1 MLLWQYIVL
10 RGQLAAL
17 LSSPCNLDNLTHRAT
32 LATVQQ
38 REDMRQCIRRLA
50 ESSRALPQL
59 TTKEL
64 LAQGRVPSFSVTY
77 RDFMEWN
84 NIQVARHGRFFE
96 KRNAASLSQLHSLG
110 RAEPLLCH
118 ALARWMHVDYKLNSY
133 PYYDLNVLL
142 VYTDWDQ
149 AQRVAGALVA
159 FLERVQAASGQRV
172 NCFLAPL
179 HDAPAPARR
188 RAAVPPGVR
197 VLDSGL
203 LLGPEP
209 CRMEDPVYVVLMND
223 VVRYLSCDLV
233 RMGNGGD
240 WQQMHLDV
248 EKRST
253 QRVWFDTMDHWCH
266 AATTL
271 HVPQGMEFR
280 PGTRMFVPT
289 RLTQLL
295 HCLCEYMPEHR
306 LFALD
311 MPQQRQWWY
320 WLYYNNQRTVTDA
333 IQVHQ
338 LHDVFTKSEVETV
351 FAADFASLKRLYAL
365 VSDGLKLAHTEP
377 AADFASHWTDLRE
390 SEELL
395 GRDLS
400 AEYASLQA
408 CMLSVMRAL

>member
-1 MLLWQYIVL
+1 
-10 RGQLAAL
+10 
-17 LSSPCNLDNLTHRAT
+17 
-32 LATVQQ
+32 
-38 REDMRQCIRRLA
+38 MRQCIRRLA
-50 ESSRALPQL
+50 ETRKALPRL
-59 TTKEL
+59 ATKEL
-64 LAQGRVPSFSVTY
+64 LAQGGLPSFSVTY

-96 KRNAASLSQLHSLG
+96 KRNAASLSQLHSMG

-133 PYYDLNVLL
+133 PYFDLNVLL

-149 AQRVAGALVA
+149 AQRVAGVLVS

-172 NCFLAPL
+172 NCFVAPL
-179 HDAPAPARR
+179 HGKPARGR
-188 RAAVPPGVR
+188 RKAAVHPGVH

-203 LLGPEP
+203 LNSET
-209 CRMEDPVYVVLMND
+209 CRIEDPVYVVLMND
-223 VVRYLSCDLV
+223 VLRYLSCDLV
-233 RMGNGGD
+233 RMDKDGE
-240 WQQMHLDV
+240 WQQMQLDI
-248 EKRST
+248 KARST
-253 QRVWFDTMDHWCH
+253 ERIWFDTMDHWCH
-266 AATTL
+266 AATML

-280 PGTRMFVPT
+280 PGAQMFVPT

-295 HCLCEYMPEHR
+295 HSLCENMPEHR

-311 MPQQRQWWY
+311 MPQQHRWWY
-320 WLYYNNQRTVTDA
+320 WLYYNNQRTVLDA

-365 VSDGLKLAHTEP
+365 VSDGLKLAQAEP
-377 AADFASHWTDLRE
+377 ATDFAGHWTDLRE

-408 CMLSVMRAL
+408 CMLSVLRAL